1 MKKIMLLSI
10 ISVSILNIQAQDR
23 NFARTY
29 GSTVLPKGSIDIEFW
44 HTSRFG
50 HAGQFFHAQDQ
61 RMELEFGLGK
71 DVQTA
76 FYFNRFQQRFS
87 EGANGTTTSNEI
99 GFSNEWKW
107 RFQPPKRK
115 VPGMALY
122 GEWGIKGGDELE
134 LELKFIADRNFGKNM
149 LAFNAVV
156 EHEREFTWKN
166 SKLKSDD
173 WESPVEFDLAYMY
186 NINRTW
192 GIGMELRNFN
202 AIGKGNGWE
211 YSILSGGPTITYWGD
226 RYFIIANYL
235 PQWINLHKTSEAPG
249 NKVLNEQE
257 RAEAR
262 ILLGISL

>member
-1 MKKIMLLSI
+1 MKKIILLGL
-10 ISVSILNIQAQDR
+10 ISFSILNVQSQDR

-29 GSTVLPKGSIDIEFW
+29 ASTVLPKGGIDIEFW

-50 HAGQFFHAQDQ
+50 HAGKFFHAQDQ

-71 DVQTA
+71 NLQTA
-76 FYFNRFQQRFS
+76 FYFNRFQERFS
-87 EGANGTTTSNEI
+87 EGTSGTTTSNEI

-107 RFQPPKRK
+107 QFHRPTRK
-115 VPGMALY
+115 LPGMALY
-122 GEWGIKGGDELE
+122 GEWGVKGGDELE
-134 LELKFIADRNFGKNM
+134 LELKFIADKAIGKSF

-156 EHEREFTWKN
+156 EHEIAFTWKD
-166 SKLKSDD
+166 SKLRSDD
-173 WESPVEFDLAYMY
+173 WESPVEFDFAYMY
-186 NINRTW
+186 NINRAW
-192 GIGMELRNFN
+192 GIGFEFRNFN
-202 AIGKGNGWE
+202 AVGKGKGWE

-235 PQWINLHKTSEAPG
+235 PQWVNLHKTSEAPG

-257 RAEAR
+257 RAEVR